1 MNYKIITQ
9 TMLALLFFFL
19 IGGIT
24 KLKND
29 NEALKYEN
37 KRLKETLK
45 EKQDSLIMMYEND
58 LKALEIINNY
68 ENKI

>member
-1 MNYKIITQ
+1 
-9 TMLALLFFFL
+9 
-19 IGGIT
+19 
-24 KLKND
+24 
-29 NEALKYEN
+29 LKYEN
-37 KRLKETLK
+37 KRLKETLE